1 MQLSKFTSNTILE
14 LDKLFNSKIYSHKY
28 IHLDKLYLR
37 SLTLIKYILN
47 NYKIVENTTHILK
60 KNNYK
65 NLTIA
70 ILKGVHLDSI
80 TNKKMYEFIKK
91 IKNDTIS
98 FSDIERFNNYNNN
111 DINILISNEL
121 LNNKVNSNITKLL
134 KIYSENII
142 SKFVP
147 LNIQSDILMNLN
159 IYTKIII
166 NLDNIK
172 LTFIF
177 FSKKAV
183 NNYTINIIFIKA
195 LYLIKLYNID
205 EVELTIHCFLS
216 NIKKKIRQDNFLGPN
231 EVNSGLTSFGL
242 KNNILIFRSEEIEKV
257 LLHELVHALNIDTPV
272 MRDLD
277 LIDHKIK
284 CNFNVNNKN
293 NINFFETY
301 TESIAFI
308 TNIMINSIFSQIDY
322 KILLENELRFSI
334 IQCSKIMN
342 FYNIKNMDD
351 FFCKNCCFPSN
362 KYWIEKS
369 SILSYFFLKLGSI
382 YNADLFIANYMF
394 SDKINI
400 DIYYNFIIN
409 NFNKIKL
416 LYNKTY
422 TTSLRMTLYDFDWT
436 LSF

>member
-1 MQLSKFTSNTILE
+1 
-14 LDKLFNSKIYSHKY
+14 
-28 IHLDKLYLR
+28 
-37 SLTLIKYILN
+37 
-47 NYKIVENTTHILK
+47 
-60 KNNYK
+60 
-65 NLTIA
+65 
-70 ILKGVHLDSI
+70 
-80 TNKKMYEFIKK
+80 
-91 IKNDTIS
+91 
-98 FSDIERFNNYNNN
+98 
-111 DINILISNEL
+111 
-121 LNNKVNSNITKLL
+121 
-134 KIYSENII
+134 
-142 SKFVP
+142 
-147 LNIQSDILMNLN
+147 MNLN
-159 IYTKIII
+159 IYTKIVI

-195 LYLIKLYNID
+195 LYIIKLYNID
-205 EVELTIHCFLS
+205 DIDLTIHCFLS

-257 LLHELVHALNIDTPV
+257 LLHELVHALNIDAPI
-272 MRDLD
+272 MHDLD
-277 LIDHKIK
+277 YIDHKIK

-293 NINFFETY
+293 SINFFEVY

-334 IQCSKIMN
+334 VQCSKIMN

-362 KYWIEKS
+362 KNWIEKS

-382 YNADLFIANYMF
+382 YNTDLFIDNYMF

-409 NFNKIKL
+409 NFKKIKL

-422 TTSLRMTLYDFDWT
+422 TVSLRMTLYDFVWR
-436 LSF
+436 F

>member
-14 LDKLFNSKIYSHKY
+14 LDRLFNSKIYSHKY
-28 IHLDKLYLR
+28 IYLDKLYIR
-37 SLTLIKYILN
+37 SLTLIKYILT
-47 NYKIVENTTHILK
+47 NYKIVENTTTILK

-80 TNKKMYEFIKK
+80 TNKKLYEFIKK

-111 DINILISNEL
+111 DINILINNEL

-134 KIYSENII
+134 KIYSDNII

-147 LNIQSDILMNLN
+147 LNIQSDILMNLH
-159 IYTKIII
+159 IYTKIVV

-172 LTFIF
+172 LTFFF
-177 FSKKAV
+177 FSKKTV
-183 NNYTINIIFIKA
+183 NNYTINIILIKA
-195 LYLIKLYNID
+195 LYIIKLYHIND
-205 EVELTIHCFLS
+205 VDLTIHCFLS
-216 NIKKKIRQDNFLGPN
+216 NIKKEIRQDNFLGPN

-242 KNNILIFRSEEIEKV
+242 KNNILIFRGEEIEKV
-257 LLHELVHALNIDTPV
+257 LLHELVHALNIDDPI
-272 MRDLD
+272 MHDLD
-277 LIDHKIK
+277 YIEHKIK

-293 NINFFETY
+293 SINFFEAY

-334 IQCSKIMN
+334 VQCSKIMN

-362 KYWIEKS
+362 KNWIEKS

-382 YNADLFIANYMF
+382 YNTDLFIANYMF

-400 DIYYNFIIN
+400 DIYYNFLIN
-409 NFNKIKL
+409 NFKKIKL

-422 TTSLRMTLYDFDWT
+422 TMSLRMTLYDFDWT
-436 LSF
+436 LHS

>member
-14 LDKLFNSKIYSHKY
+14 LDRLFNSKIYSHKY
-28 IHLDKLYLR
+28 IYLDKLYIR
-37 SLTLIKYILN
+37 SLTLIKYILT
-47 NYKIVENTTHILK
+47 NYKIVENTTTILK

-80 TNKKMYEFIKK
+80 TNKKLYEFIKK

-111 DINILISNEL
+111 DINILINNEL
-121 LNNKVNSNITKLL
+121 LNNNVNSNITKLL
-134 KIYSENII
+134 KIYSDNII

-159 IYTKIII
+159 IYTKIIV

-177 FSKKAV
+177 FSSKVV
-183 NNYTINIIFIKA
+183 NNYTINIILIKA
-195 LYLIKLYNID
+195 LYIIKLYNID
-205 EVELTIHCFLS
+205 DVDLTIDCFLS
-216 NIKKKIRQDNFLGPN
+216 NIKKEISQDNFLGPN

-257 LLHELVHALNIDTPV
+257 LLHELVHALNIDDPI
-272 MRDLD
+272 MHDLD
-277 LIDHKIK
+277 YIEHKIK

-293 NINFFETY
+293 SINFFEAY

-334 IQCSKIMN
+334 VQCSKIMN

-362 KYWIEKS
+362 KNWIEKS

-382 YNADLFIANYMF
+382 YNTDLFIANYMF

-400 DIYYNFIIN
+400 DIYYNFLIN
-409 NFNKIKL
+409 NFKKIKL

-422 TTSLRMTLYDFDWT
+422 TMSLRL
-436 LSF
+436 